1 MQPLTNSSP
10 PHHGITEWSGRW
22 PLANKSGGISTTG
35 GAISEVSSRSSPRLE
50 DDEGLDELLEE
61 DEAAISTV
69 VNSRFGATPRGLLMG
84 DWCIVDTEES
94 LPVDVSK
101 SLSFEDEDML
111 IIIQRPPKPTDFDWP
126 MPTAIKSDQG
136 QQKRYRKQVC
146 SKRSPT
152 ASFVLLCRPSQ
163 KNHDK
168 TAFFIL
174 GNNPSGLLLF
184 CFPD

>member
-111 IIIQRPPKPTDFDWP
+111 IKIIQRPPKPTDFDWP
-126 MPTAIKSDQG
+126 MPTAIKSEQG

-152 ASFVLLCRPSQ
+152 ASFVLLFRPSQ
-163 KNHDK
+163 KTRQNG
-168 TAFFIL
+168 FFHF
-174 GNNPSGLLLF
+174 GEQSFWFVVVLF
-184 CFPD
+184 S